1 MTGTGRSGVGA
12 ILDGIFHVGDFR
24 GELLLNTK
32 QLRTVDKR
40 VDQIAALLARGD
52 YQLLEIFVFSLKNRV
67 VSDFD
72 QSLTSDETLTSNPP
86 CFKPVA

>member
-1 MTGTGRSGVGA
+1 
-12 ILDGIFHVGDFR
+12 
-24 GELLLNTK
+24 
-32 QLRTVDKR
+32 
-40 VDQIAALLARGD
+40 
-52 YQLLEIFVFSLKNRV
+52 